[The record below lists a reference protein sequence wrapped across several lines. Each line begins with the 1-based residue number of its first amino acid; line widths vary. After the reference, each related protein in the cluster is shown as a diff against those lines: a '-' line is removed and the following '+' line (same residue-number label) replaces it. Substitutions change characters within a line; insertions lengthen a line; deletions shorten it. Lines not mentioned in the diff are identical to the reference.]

1 MSTLALED
9 VHVRYPGAQTPVLR
23 GLSLS
28 LPLGGIAC
36 LLGPSGCGKSTA
48 LRAIAGFEPLS
59 AGRIALDGRTLSTAS
74 AQIAPEHRGV
84 GLLFQEIALFPHL
97 DAAANVGFGL
107 RRWKRDERVRRVR
120 ELLAVVG
127 LDALGGRMPHEL
139 SGGQQQRVAL
149 ARALAP
155 SPKLL
160 LLDEPFSSLDA
171 DTRGR
176 LVREVRAILRDAG
189 QTALMVTH
197 DPEEAE
203 AMADW
208 IGVMGEGTLAE
219 WRAGRWQEPEDPHP
233 CPLPQAG
240 EGVTS
245 AQASSLNGRW
255 PMADS

>member
-9 VHVRYPGAQTPVLR
+9 LQVRYPGADAFVLN

-28 LPLGGIAC
+28 LPLGSIAC

-59 AGRIALDGRTLSTAS
+59 EGRVLLGDRMLSGPGVHLP
-74 AQIAPEHRGV
+74 PEQRGV

-97 DAAANVGFGL
+97 TAAANVGFGL
-107 RRWKRDERVRRVR
+107 RRRPGAERDQRVR
-120 ELLAVVG
+120 ELLALVG
-127 LDALGGRMPHEL
+127 LAELGSRMPHEL

-155 SPKLL
+155 SPRLL
-160 LLDEPFSSLDA
+160 LLDEPFSNLDSA
-171 DTRGR
+171 TRDR
-176 LVREVRAILRDAG
+176 LVVEVRDILRAAG

-203 AMADW
+203 AMGDW
-208 IGVMGEGTLAE
+208 IGVMTSGRLVA
-219 WRAGRWQEPEDPHP
+219 WRPTRVA
-233 CPLPQAG
+233 A
-240 EGVTS
+240 
-245 AQASSLNGRW
+245 
-255 PMADS
+255 

>member
-9 VHVRYPGAQTPVLR
+9 VHVRYAGASAPVLR

-59 AGRIALDGRTLSTAS
+59 AGRIALDGRTLSTATT
-74 AQIAPEHRGV
+74 QLAPEQRGV

-97 DAAANVGFGL
+97 DAAGNVGFGL
-107 RRWKRDERVRRVR
+107 RRWAREERERRVK
-120 ELLAVVG
+120 ELLAMVG
-127 LDALGGRMPHEL
+127 LEALGSRMPHEL

-160 LLDEPFSSLDA
+160 LLDEPFSSLDGE
-171 DTRGR
+171 TRGR
-176 LVREVRAILRDAG
+176 LVTEVRAILRNAG

-197 DPEEAE
+197 DPDEAQT
-203 AMADW
+203 MADW
-208 IGVMGEGTLAE
+208 IGVMADGTLAE
-219 WRAGRWQEPEDPHP
+219 WRS
-233 CPLPQAG
+233 
-240 EGVTS
+240 S
-245 AQASSLNGRW
+245 ASRLGARCH
-255 PMADS
+255 

>member
-1 MSTLALED
+1 MTTLALED
-9 VHVRYPGAQTPVLR
+9 LHVRYPGAETPVLR

-48 LRAIAGFEPLS
+48 LRAIAGFEPLES
-59 AGRIALDGRTLSTAS
+59 GRIALDGRTLSDAAT
-74 AQIAPEHRGV
+74 QLAPENRQV

-97 DAAANVGFGL
+97 NAAANVGFGL
-107 RRWKRDERVRRVR
+107 RRWKREARDRRVR
-120 ELLAVVG
+120 ELLALVG
-127 LDALGGRMPHEL
+127 LDALGARMPHEL

-171 DTRGR
+171 ETRGR
-176 LVREVRAILRDAG
+176 LVGEVRGILRDAG

-208 IGVMGEGTLAE
+208 IGVMGEGRLVE
-219 WRAGRWQEPEDPHP
+219 WRR
-233 CPLPQAG
+233 
-240 EGVTS
+240 S
-245 AQASSLNGRW
+245 
-255 PMADS
+255 

>member
-1 MSTLALED
+1 MTTLALED
-9 VHVRYPGAQTPVLR
+9 LHVRYPGAETPVLR

-48 LRAIAGFEPLS
+48 LRAIAGFEPLV
-59 AGRIALDGRTLSTAS
+59 AGRIALDGRTLSDAVT
-74 AQIAPEHRGV
+74 QLAPEHRQV

-97 DAAANVGFGL
+97 NAAANVGFGL
-107 RRWKRDERVRRVR
+107 RRWRRDERERRVR
-120 ELLAVVG
+120 ELLALVG

-160 LLDEPFSSLDA
+160 LLDEPFSSLDGE
-171 DTRGR
+171 TRGR
-176 LVREVRAILRDAG
+176 LVREVRAILHDAG

-197 DPEEAE
+197 DAEEAE

-208 IGVMGEGTLAE
+208 IGVMGEGRLVE
-219 WRAGRWQEPEDPHP
+219 WRSP
-233 CPLPQAG
+233 
-240 EGVTS
+240 
-245 AQASSLNGRW
+245 
-255 PMADS
+255 

>member
-1 MSTLALED
+1 MTTLALED
-9 VHVRYPGAQTPVLR
+9 LHVRYPGAQTPVLR

-48 LRAIAGFEPLS
+48 LRAIAGFEPLA
-59 AGRIALDGRTLSTAS
+59 AGRIALDGRTLSDSVT
-74 AQIAPEHRGV
+74 QLAPEDRQV

-97 DAAANVGFGL
+97 NAAANVGFGL
-107 RRWKRDERVRRVR
+107 RRWKREARDRRVR
-120 ELLAVVG
+120 ELLALVG
-127 LDALGGRMPHEL
+127 LDALGARMPHEL

-160 LLDEPFSSLDA
+160 LLDEPFSSLDGE
-171 DTRGR
+171 TRGR
-176 LVREVRAILRDAG
+176 LVGEVRGILRDAG

-208 IGVMGEGTLAE
+208 IGVMGEGRLAE
-219 WRAGRWQEPEDPHP
+219 WRA
-233 CPLPQAG
+233 
-240 EGVTS
+240 S
-245 AQASSLNGRW
+245 
-255 PMADS
+255 